1 MPFPMVSLNFGCFS
15 ISFVHTVTYCSD
27 VGYSVWGIIKDFS
40 KEIIFLFADEVKC
53 PCSMATAAVYPNLSL
68 SGTLK
73 SRYQSGIYS
82 HEKRWVYLLFV
93 CLLFIFIYYL
103 ITYWNQSNNIEVKRL
118 IMPNSYPFN
127 YITHLTGAWYT

>member
-27 VGYSVWGIIKDFS
+27 VGYSVWGIIKDLS

-73 SRYQSGIYS
+73 SRCQSGIYS
-82 HEKRWVYLLFV
+82 HEKRWVYFLFV
-93 CLLFIFIYYL
+93 CLFVIYIYL
-103 ITYWNQSNNIEVKRL
+103 L
-118 IMPNSYPFN
+118 SY
-127 YITHLTGAWYT
+127 YILEYKVIKLRWRD

>member
-27 VGYSVWGIIKDFS
+27 VGYSVWEIIKDLS

-53 PCSMATAAVYPNLSL
+53 PCSMTTAAVYPNLSL

-73 SRYQSGIYS
+73 SRCQSGIYS

-103 ITYWNQSNNIEVKRL
+103 ITYWNTK
-118 IMPNSYPFN
+118 
-127 YITHLTGAWYT
+127 